1 MPRAVPIAALPD
13 AMGLWALWRSEPSQA
28 LRDTLVARYR
38 ELVRIVAAT
47 AYRHRYSEE
56 LEFDDYLQFG
66 MVGLLESID
75 RYEPDEGYKFE
86 TFASHR
92 IHGAIMSGVTCLSEK
107 QQQITARRRVRTDR
121 ARSLLHAG
129 EDGERNVR
137 AKTEALQQLADVA
150 VGLAL
155 GFMLEEGS
163 ACYRD
168 SEPASGNTPYEQVE
182 FAQLSRRM
190 LALVDQLP
198 DRERRVIRSHYLQQQ
213 TFDDIALA
221 CGLTKGRISQIHH
234 AALRRL
240 REMNEVVR
248 GLSLST

>member
-1 MPRAVPIAALPD
+1 MPRTAPAATLPEPPV
-13 AMGLWALWRSEPSQA
+13 LWARWRHEPSQA
-28 LRDTLVARYR
+28 LRDQLVARYR
-38 ELVRIVAAT
+38 ELVRILAAT

-75 RYEPDEGYKFE
+75 RYEPEQGNKFE

-92 IHGAIMSGVTCLSEK
+92 IHGAILSGVECLSEK
-107 QQQITARRRVRTDR
+107 QQQIAARRRVRGERT
-121 ARSLLHAG
+121 RSLLNAG
-129 EDGERNVR
+129 EDGPRNVR

-150 VGLAL
+150 IGLAL
-155 GFMLEEGS
+155 GFMLEEGA

-168 SEPASGNTPYEQVE
+168 AEPASGNTPYEQVE
-182 FAQLSRRM
+182 FAQLSRRV
-190 LALVDQLP
+190 LALVEQLP

-213 TFDDIALA
+213 TFDEIALA

-240 REMNEVVR
+240 REMNEAVR
-248 GLSLST
+248 GLSLRA